1 MNLELVPMLIVTLL
15 LILGGDVDV
24 DTAQLLLRGDHSV
37 TDHQGALIVGD
48 ASVTVPADARAP
60 GPIYVIGGK
69 TRIEGAVAGD
79 VRQLAGT
86 LVVADGA
93 IVGGELQRIGG
104 VQTIA
109 DTAEIARR
117 STVEVTTPAGGSV
130 LGYGPS
136 VLVTLLLA
144 FVAARRARRN
154 PTALTNLRGAV
165 TDHPLISLT
174 IGALVAVTGLSLFVF
189 MAFTLVLLPVS
200 ILGLLA
206 GLVVTAYGVI
216 AWGSVVAQLLPTA
229 RDGLAAG
236 AGVAVVMVL
245 LHLVGHIPVVGDLV
259 GLAALLTGIG
269 AVMIT
274 YFGLQEFRPVT
285 LPA

>member
-117 STVEVTTPAGGSV
+117 STVEVATPAGGSV

-165 TDHPLISLT
+165 TEHPLISLT

-216 AWGSVVAQLLPTA
+216 AWGSVVARLLPTA
-229 RDGLAAG
+229 RDGLGAG

-245 LHLVGHIPVVGDLV
+245 LHLVGYVPIVGDLV
-259 GLAALLTGIG
+259 GLAVLLTGIG

>member
-48 ASVTVPADARAP
+48 ASVTVPAGARVP

-93 IVGGELQRIGG
+93 IIGGELQRIGG

-229 RDGLAAG
+229 HDGLAAA

>member
-48 ASVTVPADARAP
+48 ASVTVPAGARVP

-229 RDGLAAG
+229 HDGLAAA

>member
-48 ASVTVPADARAP
+48 AWVTVPADARAP

-117 STVEVTTPAGGSV
+117 STVEVATPAGGSV

-165 TDHPLISLT
+165 TEHPLISLT

-206 GLVVTAYGVI
+206 GLVVTGYGIV
-216 AWGSVVAQLLPTA
+216 AWGTLVAPRIPTT
-229 RDGLAAG
+229 RGGLAAG
-236 AGVAVVMVL
+236 AGVAVVMVAL
-245 LHLVGHIPVVGDLV
+245 ELAGGVPVLGDLLV
-259 GLAALLTGIG
+259 IGVLLTGIG
-269 AVMIT
+269 AVMVT
-274 YFGLQEFRPVT
+274 YFGLQEYRPVT
-285 LPA
+285 LPP

>member
-48 ASVTVPADARAP
+48 ASVTVPAGARVP

-93 IVGGELQRIGG
+93 IIGGELQRIGG

-216 AWGSVVAQLLPTA
+216 AWGSVLAPLLPTA
-229 RDGLAAG
+229 HEGLAAG

>member
-60 GPIYVIGGK
+60 GPIYVIGGR

-117 STVEVTTPAGGSV
+117 STVEVATPAGGSV

-165 TDHPLISLT
+165 TEHPLISLT

-216 AWGSVVAQLLPTA
+216 AWGSVVARLLPTA
-229 RDGLAAG
+229 RDGLGAG

-245 LHLVGHIPVVGDLV
+245 LHLVGYVPIVGDLV
-259 GLAALLTGIG
+259 GLAVLLTGIG

>member
-48 ASVTVPADARAP
+48 ASVTVPAGARAP

-93 IVGGELQRIGG
+93 IIGGELQRIGG

-229 RDGLAAG
+229 HDGLAAA

>member
-24 DTAQLLLRGDHSV
+24 DTAELLLRGDHRV

-86 LVVADGA
+86 LVVADDA

-104 VQTIA
+104 VQTVA
-109 DTAEIARR
+109 DTAEITRR

-136 VLVTLLLA
+136 VLLTLLLA

-245 LHLVGHIPVVGDLV
+245 LHLVGYIPVVGDLV